1 MQTAQGVVANLAIET
16 SQGDGRGSRIGEQ
29 RTYRDQLTIGLAQSA
44 QRFDTRD
51 TACGGIDEWLK
62 TGERLPVD
70 HEASLLR
77 CCSG

>member
-1 MQTAQGVVANLAIET
+1 
-16 SQGDGRGSRIGEQ
+16 
-29 RTYRDQLTIGLAQSA
+29 LTIGLAQSA

-70 HEASLLR
+70 HEASLVR
-77 CCSG
+77 CCSGKNLVAR